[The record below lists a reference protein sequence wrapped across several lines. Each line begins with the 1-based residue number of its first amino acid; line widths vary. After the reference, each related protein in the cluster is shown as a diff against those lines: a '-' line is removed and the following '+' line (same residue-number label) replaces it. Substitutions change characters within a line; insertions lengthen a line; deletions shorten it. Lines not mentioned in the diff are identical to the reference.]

1 MGEAL
6 AGRQSD
12 MARVMNDRLDAVTH
26 RVGQSM
32 EQSTRNTM
40 DSLRHL
46 HERLAVIDNA
56 HKNLTDLTT
65 QVTTL
70 RDVLANK
77 QTRGAFGQARMEA
90 IVQDGMPKGSY
101 EFQFTLSNNKRPD
114 CVVFLPD
121 QRPLCID
128 AKFPLEAVTAL
139 RDARSDEEKKVATQR
154 VRQDMMKHVNDIA
167 QKYLIIG
174 ETQEMALLFVPSE
187 SVYAEIHDGFD
198 DVIQKAY
205 RARVVLVSP
214 SLLMLAIQVMQQI
227 LKDAR
232 MREAADQIR
241 TEVFGM
247 TDDLTRLRERVM
259 KLQQHFGQA
268 NEDVRQILI
277 SADKIDKRKA
287 RIEDLD
293 FDKVGGRRLAAAREA
308 GTVLRADPQAAGG
321 GVDLFGASPREAAPR
336 NDRVKNSAES
346 ATKARMTASEARPRP
361 QSPPTADLGRDA
373 GRLPAAARADRPVPR
388 LLLRLAAGAD
398 DSTLL
403 LWMRESGVDL
413 GTIGLFALVGTPYTI
428 KFLWAPV
435 IDALNVPLLSRALG
449 RRRGWLVFSQL
460 LLIAAI
466 LMLALTD
473 PAKSPLYVALG
484 ALLVATA
491 SATQD
496 TVVDAFRVESLR
508 ENEQAAGMAAYV
520 AAYRIG
526 TLVSTAGS
534 TLLVTGFES
543 TGLGKSTAWTWGYVA
558 MAAMIGIGMIASILA
573 TEPDAPRQGFGLG
586 ELSSP
591 VRDHPPAIRL
601 AHNMPASGVAA
612 NDKIADR
619 QSRFRRVLRIS
630 SRRKDAWAVLAFVS
644 FQVHRCIFRQHDR
657 AVRDRS
663 RLHAQSTMQRSSR
676 ASGLPRR

>member
-1 MGEAL
+1 MSEILFIVGDVAVTTGAALMAFAGLVLALLLTIAIVLARGSRRNETATLTQAMRADELEERLADMLRAQAETSGRVQAMGEAL

-32 EQSTRNTM
+32 EQQTRNTM

-77 QTRGAFGQARMEA
+77 QSRGAFGQARMEA
-90 IVQDGMPKGSY
+90 IVQDGLPIGSY

-139 RDARSDEEKKVATQR
+139 RDARSDEEKKVAAQR
-154 VRQDMMKHVNDIA
+154 VRSDMLKHVNDIA
-167 QKYLIIG
+167 QKYLITG

-198 DVIQKAY
+198 DVVQKAY

-241 TEVFGM
+241 TEVFNM
-247 TDDLTRLRERVM
+247 TDDLGRLRERVL

-277 SADKIDKRKA
+277 SADKIEKRKA

-293 FDKVGGRRLAAAREA
+293 FDKVEEAAAPAAKPELFPAPIRRLQA
-308 GTVLRADPQAAGG
+308 G
-321 GVDLFGASPREAAPR
+321 E
-336 NDRVKNSAES
+336 
-346 ATKARMTASEARPRP
+346 
-361 QSPPTADLGRDA
+361 
-373 GRLPAAARADRPVPR
+373 
-388 LLLRLAAGAD
+388 
-398 DSTLL
+398 
-403 LWMRESGVDL
+403 
-413 GTIGLFALVGTPYTI
+413 
-428 KFLWAPV
+428 
-435 IDALNVPLLSRALG
+435 
-449 RRRGWLVFSQL
+449 
-460 LLIAAI
+460 
-466 LMLALTD
+466 
-473 PAKSPLYVALG
+473 
-484 ALLVATA
+484 
-491 SATQD
+491 
-496 TVVDAFRVESLR
+496 
-508 ENEQAAGMAAYV
+508 
-520 AAYRIG
+520 
-526 TLVSTAGS
+526 
-534 TLLVTGFES
+534 
-543 TGLGKSTAWTWGYVA
+543 
-558 MAAMIGIGMIASILA
+558 
-573 TEPDAPRQGFGLG
+573 
-586 ELSSP
+586 
-591 VRDHPPAIRL
+591 
-601 AHNMPASGVAA
+601 
-612 NDKIADR
+612 
-619 QSRFRRVLRIS
+619 
-630 SRRKDAWAVLAFVS
+630 
-644 FQVHRCIFRQHDR
+644 
-657 AVRDRS
+657 
-663 RLHAQSTMQRSSR
+663 
-676 ASGLPRR
+676 

>member
-1 MGEAL
+1 MSDILFIVGDVAVTTGAALTAFAGLVLALLLTIAIVLARGARRNETATVAQAIRADELEERLADMLRAQAETSGRVQAMGEAL

-32 EQSTRNTM
+32 EQQTRNTM

-90 IVQDGMPKGSY
+90 IVQDGLPMGSY

-139 RDARSDEEKKVATQR
+139 RDARSDEEKKIATQR
-154 VRQDMMKHVNDIA
+154 VRSDMMKHVNDIA
-167 QKYLIIG
+167 QKYLITG

-198 DVIQKAY
+198 DVVQKAY

-241 TEVFGM
+241 TEVFNM

-293 FDKVGGRRLAAAREA
+293 FDKVEEAAAPAAKPELFSAPIRRLQA
-308 GTVLRADPQAAGG
+308 G
-321 GVDLFGASPREAAPR
+321 E
-336 NDRVKNSAES
+336 
-346 ATKARMTASEARPRP
+346 
-361 QSPPTADLGRDA
+361 
-373 GRLPAAARADRPVPR
+373 
-388 LLLRLAAGAD
+388 
-398 DSTLL
+398 
-403 LWMRESGVDL
+403 
-413 GTIGLFALVGTPYTI
+413 
-428 KFLWAPV
+428 
-435 IDALNVPLLSRALG
+435 
-449 RRRGWLVFSQL
+449 
-460 LLIAAI
+460 
-466 LMLALTD
+466 
-473 PAKSPLYVALG
+473 
-484 ALLVATA
+484 
-491 SATQD
+491 
-496 TVVDAFRVESLR
+496 
-508 ENEQAAGMAAYV
+508 
-520 AAYRIG
+520 
-526 TLVSTAGS
+526 
-534 TLLVTGFES
+534 
-543 TGLGKSTAWTWGYVA
+543 
-558 MAAMIGIGMIASILA
+558 
-573 TEPDAPRQGFGLG
+573 
-586 ELSSP
+586 
-591 VRDHPPAIRL
+591 
-601 AHNMPASGVAA
+601 
-612 NDKIADR
+612 
-619 QSRFRRVLRIS
+619 
-630 SRRKDAWAVLAFVS
+630 
-644 FQVHRCIFRQHDR
+644 
-657 AVRDRS
+657 
-663 RLHAQSTMQRSSR
+663 
-676 ASGLPRR
+676 